1 MEIESV
7 VDPEQ
12 ARELIASNRATAIDI
27 RGDDEW
33 RDKRV
38 PGARHASE
46 QELESTLEQ
55 VDEEQIVLVVC
66 GDGTRSAELAEKLR
80 ESGGQAACIDG
91 GMDAWEGK
99 KFPLQPSDDP
109 ADDATV

>member
-1 MEIESV
+1 VEIEEV
-7 VDPEQ
+7 LDPEQ
-12 ARELIASNRATAIDI
+12 ARELIASNQATAIDI

-33 RDKRV
+33 REKRV

-46 QELESTLEQ
+46 QELGSALEQ

-66 GDGTRSAELAEKLR
+66 GDGSRSAEVAEKLR
-80 ESGGQAACIDG
+80 ESGREAACIDG

-109 ADDATV
+109 ADDAIV

>member
-1 MEIESV
+1 VEIDSV
-7 VDPEQ
+7 IDAEQ
-12 ARELIASNRATAIDI
+12 ARELIASNRATAVDI
-27 RGDDEW
+27 RGDDAW

-46 QELESTLEQ
+46 EDLETALEQ

-66 GDGTRSAELAEKLR
+66 ADGRRSAELAEKLR
-80 ESGGQAACIDG
+80 ESGRQATCIDG
-91 GMDAWEGK
+91 GMDAWESA